1 MGETLFVAQPD
12 TSPALAVPPTADI
25 VVMLVAISAVSTSGP
40 IIAATAA
47 PALAIAFWRNAMSS
61 GVLVPLTAFTRRR
74 ELVTMSAREWWLGI
88 AAGAWLAAH
97 FGTWVPSLTYTSV
110 SSAAALGATQPIWAA
125 LLARRSGHHI
135 PARGWVGIVVAVAGA
150 ALITGVDVTVSGRA
164 LAGDALAV
172 AGGACAA
179 AYMVTGNRLRQSVS
193 TTTYTTVCYLTT
205 AVLLLV
211 VCVAAGRPLV
221 GYSANAWLKLAAL
234 TVGAQFLGHSL
245 FNRVLRTTSPT
256 VVSLAILFEVPG
268 ATLIAALWLHQEPHL
283 AAVPGLLLLLLG
295 VGLVIAARDR
305 STPPS
310 VPVE

>member
-1 MGETLFVAQPD
+1 MV
-12 TSPALAVPPTADI
+12 
-25 VVMLVAISAVSTSGP
+25 VAITAVSTSGP

-47 PALAIAFWRNAMSS
+47 PALAIAFWRNAMAA
-61 GVLVPLTAFTRRR
+61 GVLVPLAGLTRRA
-74 ELVTMSAREWWLGI
+74 ELLAMSARERWLGL

-97 FGTWVPSLTYTSV
+97 FATWVPSLTYTSV

-125 LLARRSGHHI
+125 LIVRRSGHHI
-135 PARGWVGIVVAVAGA
+135 PARGWAGIVVAVLGA
-150 ALITGVDVTVSGRA
+150 ALITGVDVTLSGRA

-205 AVLLLV
+205 ALLLLV
-211 VCVAAGRPLV
+211 VCLVAGRPLT
-221 GYSANAWLKLAAL
+221 GYSANAWVKLAAL
-234 TVGAQFLGHSL
+234 TAGAQFLGHSL

-268 ATLIAALWLHQEPHL
+268 ATLIAALWLHQKPHL
-283 AAVPGLLLLLLG
+283 AAVPGLLLLLVG

-305 STPPS
+305 STPPA
-310 VPVE
+310 VPVD

>member
-1 MGETLFVAQPD
+1 
-12 TSPALAVPPTADI
+12 
-25 VVMLVAISAVSTSGP
+25 
-40 IIAATAA
+40 
-47 PALAIAFWRNAMSS
+47 
-61 GVLVPLTAFTRRR
+61 VLVPLAGLTRRA
-74 ELVTMSAREWWLGI
+74 ELVAMSARERWLGV
-88 AAGAWLAAH
+88 AAGGWLAAH
-97 FGTWVPSLTYTSV
+97 FATWVPSLTYTSV

-125 LLARRSGHHI
+125 LIVRRSGHHI
-135 PARGWVGIVVAVAGA
+135 PARGWAGIVVAVLGA
-150 ALITGVDVTVSGRA
+150 ALITGVDVTLSGRA

-211 VCVAAGRPLV
+211 VCLAVGRPLA
-221 GYSANAWLKLAAL
+221 GYSANAWVKLAAL
-234 TVGAQFLGHSL
+234 TAGAQFLGHSL

-268 ATLIAALWLHQEPHL
+268 ATLIAAVWLHQKPHL
-283 AAVPGLLLLLLG
+283 AAVPGLLLLLVG

-305 STPPS
+305 STPPAL
-310 VPVE
+310 PVD

>member
-1 MGETLFVAQPD
+1 M
-12 TSPALAVPPTADI
+12 PPTTDL
-25 VVMLVAISAVSTSGP
+25 VVMLVAIAAISTSGP

-47 PALAIAFWRNAMSS
+47 PALAIAFWRNAMSA
-61 GVLVPLTAFTRRR
+61 GALLPIAAVTRRR
-74 ELVTMSAREWWLGI
+74 ELAAMSAHERWLGI

-97 FGTWVPSLTYTSV
+97 FATWVPSLTYTSV

-125 LLARRSGHHI
+125 LIVRRRGHHI
-135 PARGWVGIVVAVAGA
+135 PARGWIGIVVAVAGA
-150 ALITGVDVTVSGRA
+150 ALITGVDVTVSARA
-164 LAGDALAV
+164 LAGDALAL
-172 AGGACAA
+172 AGGVCVA

-205 AVLLLV
+205 ALLLLV
-211 VCVAAGRPLV
+211 VCAAAGRPLT
-221 GYSANAWLKLAAL
+221 GYSGNAWLKLVAL

-256 VVSLAILFEVPG
+256 VVSMAVLFEVPG
-268 ATLIAALWLHQEPHL
+268 ATLIAAVWLHQQPHV
-283 AAVPGLLLLLLG
+283 AAVPGLVLLLVG

-310 VPVE
+310 LPVE

>member
-1 MGETLFVAQPD
+1 MGETLFVAQPA

-25 VVMLVAISAVSTSGP
+25 VVMVVAISAVSTSGP

-47 PALAIAFWRNAMSS
+47 PALAIAFWRNAMAS
-61 GVLVPLTAFTRRR
+61 GALVPLALLTHRSELLSMSLR
-74 ELVTMSAREWWLGI
+74 EKWLGV
-88 AAGAWLAAH
+88 AAGVWLAAH

-135 PARGWVGIVVAVAGA
+135 PARGWLGIVVAVAGA

-172 AGGACAA
+172 AGGMCAA

-193 TTTYTTVCYLTT
+193 TTVYTTVCYLTT
-205 AVLLLV
+205 ALLLLA
-211 VCVAAGRPLV
+211 VCVAAGRPLA
-221 GYSANAWLKLAAL
+221 GYSANTWLKLVAL
-234 TVGAQFLGHSL
+234 TAGAQFLGHSL

-268 ATLIAALWLHQEPHL
+268 ATLIAALWLDQKPHL
-283 AAVPGLLLLLLG
+283 AAVPGLLLLLAG

-310 VPVE
+310 VPVD